1 MATQQPLPRI
11 NNQQGSPSQGSQ
23 GSQDSHNTII
33 IDIQKIQLDVL
44 TDMRGIMKAIA
55 VNLMRFYSAF
65 QKSQGVYVN
74 VLNSISE
81 MNKDFIENSR
91 KDTADKLAEAEKQ
104 REGKLVDDAAK
115 PASLLDSL
123 KKIFE
128 EYFGV
133 FRMVFNVLRL
143 ILLPLV
149 FGFIAGFREKFDLF
163 TVALGVAIMY
173 PIRTFKFM
181 VRIFGFLFE
190 ALKSIGKLISKIGPV
205 FQDAVQGITNFFR
218 RMRIFFLRTLDLGKI
233 LQPIRALFSGG
244 AGIFQ
249 GLAKVLGGIFRVFS
263 KLFIPLTIVMAVYD
277 GIMGAIEGF
286 KEGGIIG
293 GIKGALVGI
302 IDGLIGWLVGIGQW
316 IVSNLLELFG
326 FDELA
331 KIVEQFNFKEF
342 LKKYISFLSPIG
354 LLIGL
359 FDESSPIRK
368 QFSAALDKLSNVG
381 DFVSSIW
388 DSIMKAVKNMLIKLG
403 EAIPGGNML
412 LSALGF
418 KVVPQNE
425 PLKNLP
431 AARDA
436 AVKAAIEAGKSE
448 DEINAIRNAKTE
460 EELRAATAATLGDR
474 AKAAA
479 PFAPLIANPLGAA
492 FVAYRAS
499 TAKSDAL
506 LAAEATNK
514 AGQIDEATKE
524 ADKAKQPEL
533 PKPTQN
539 NQTNLFAPN
548 NAKTAISMNQAPHAD
563 RAGIGSRGNA
573 GYSGFGKSYA

>member
-1 MATQQPLPRI
+1 MATKPLPTI
-11 NNQQGSPSQGSQ
+11 ATDSQGRPVK
-23 GSQDSHNTII
+23 QDGGEALLKHNAAMA
-33 IDIQKIQLDVL
+33 DIKKIQLDIL
-44 TDMRGIMKAIA
+44 TDLLGVMKNIAENVIYIYKAVMKSIGEYINPPEFAAKVTAAIEKSRG
-55 VNLMRFYSAF
+55 
-65 QKSQGVYVN
+65 
-74 VLNSISE
+74 
-81 MNKDFIENSR
+81 
-91 KDTADKLAEAEKQ
+91 DTKNKLAEAEKQ

-128 EYFGV
+128 DYFGV
-133 FRMVFNVLRL
+133 FRMAFNALRL

-163 TVALGVAIMY
+163 TVALGVPIMY

-190 ALKSIGKLISKIGPV
+190 TLKSIGKLISKIGPV
-205 FQDAVQGITNFFR
+205 FKDAVQGITNFFR

-249 GLAKVLGGIFRVFS
+249 GLAKVLGGILRVFG
-263 KLFIPLTIVMAVYD
+263 KLFIPLTIIMAVYD

-342 LKKYISFLSPIG
+342 LKKYISFLNPFT
-354 LLIGL
+354 LLL
-359 FDESSPIRK
+359 SVFDENSPIRK
-368 QFSAALDKLSNVG
+368 LFSAALDKLSNG
-381 DFVSSIW
+381 DFASSIW
-388 DSIMKAVKNMLIKLG
+388 DSIMKAIKYMFIKLVQ
-403 EAIPGGNML
+403 AIPVGSML

-418 KVVPQNE
+418 KVVPKNE

-460 EELRAATAATLGDR
+460 EELRAATAATIGDR

-479 PFAPLIANPLGAA
+479 PFAPLMANPLGAA

-506 LAAEATNK
+506 LAAEATNR
-514 AGQIDEATKE
+514 AEDIDKQTREAE
-524 ADKAKQPEL
+524 KAKQPEL

-539 NQTNLFAPN
+539 NNTVLNAPN
-548 NAKTAISMNQAPHAD
+548 NAKTTISMNQAPHAD
-563 RAGIGSRGNA
+563 KAGIGSRGNA
-573 GYSGFGKSYA
+573 AYAGFGKSYA